1 MAVTVRPR
9 RSVLYMPGSNRRAL
23 EKAKSLPADGLI
35 LDLEDAVSPDAKPEA
50 RKNVAEVLA
59 GGKPYGKREVIVRVN
74 GLNTPWGM
82 DDIAAVAASGADGI
96 AIPKVE
102 SADIVR
108 QVQAA
113 VRAAGGPEEMPV
125 WCMMETPMGILR
137 ALEIASASPFVAG
150 LVMGTSDL
158 AKDLHC
164 EHAFDREPF
173 LTSFGLIVLAAR
185 ACGVAALDGVHLDLA
200 DDAGFAE
207 SCAQGRRLGFDGK
220 TLIHPKTIAAANAA
234 FAPAAAD
241 VSKARELIAAYA
253 GAVARGQGVV
263 VLDGKLI
270 EQLHVDNARRLV
282 ALAEAIA
289 EIETVAAPHD

>member
-1 MAVTVRPR
+1 
-9 RSVLYMPGSNRRAL
+9 MPGSNRRAL

-59 GGKPYGKREVIVRVN
+59 EGKPYGKREVIVRIN

-82 DDIAAVAASGADGI
+82 DDIAAVAAAGADGI

-108 QVQAA
+108 QVQVA
-113 VRAAGGPEEMPV
+113 VRAAGGPEEMPI

-137 ALEIASASPFVAG
+137 ALEIAAASPFVAA

-164 EHAFDREPF
+164 EHTFDREPF

-220 TLIHPKTIAAANAA
+220 TLIHPQ
-234 FAPAAAD
+234 D
-241 VSKARELIAAYA
+241 H
-253 GAVARGQGVV
+253 RGGQ
-263 VLDGKLI
+263 
-270 EQLHVDNARRLV
+270 RRLRPGGGGCLEGPRGDRHV
-282 ALAEAIA
+282 CRSRGPGGRAWWFSTASSSSNSTLITRGVWWRWRRRLRRSKPQPLLSTECIFYA
-289 EIETVAAPHD
+289 